1 MALAQL
7 HEYGLLMAADSHLAS
22 VVTLVAGQPI
32 TGSWW
37 LSSHG
42 REIFAVM
49 ARIAAHPDVALA
61 RLINDKITYVER
73 RLWSA
78 LVSAGTQEAPWQMD
92 HLSNRAKT
100 LLTRVKHTGW
110 YLTTEARDAKAAGEA
125 ATELERVLLI
135 TAEDVHTKT
144 GKHAKLLRS
153 WAQWCASR
161 EFVPA
166 KLDASAGRGMLDSA
180 ARQLPGSFSTRLQ
193 LPWSRT
199 RRPRRSKRVHSV

>member
-1 MALAQL
+1 
-7 HEYGLLMAADSHLAS
+7 MAADKRLPS
-22 VVTLVAGQPI
+22 VVTLVAGHPI

-37 LSSHG
+37 SSPHG

-49 ARIAAHPDVALA
+49 ASLTSHPDVALA
-61 RLINDKITYVER
+61 RLINHKITYVER

-78 LVSAGTQEAPWQMD
+78 LISVGTQEAAWQMD
-92 HLSNRAKT
+92 QLSNRAKT
-100 LLTRVKHTGW
+100 LLTRVKQTGR
-110 YLTTEARDAKAAGEA
+110 YLTTEARDAKAAGDA

-135 TAEDVHTKT
+135 TAEDFHTET

-153 WAQWCASR
+153 WAQWCKSR

-166 KLDASAGRGMLDSA
+166 RMDASAGRGMLDDA
-180 ARQLPGSFSTRLQ
+180 ARQLPGSFSMRLQ

-199 RRPRRSKRVHSV
+199 QRPRRSKRTSSV